1 MFSWIALFEE
11 ISLKASLLFCNP
23 FGSVAQYSNASVKLS
38 SLNKTIKQPVKRN
51 KVNQSNY

>member
-23 FGSVAQYSNASVKLS
+23 FGSVAQYSNASIKLS

-51 KVNQSNY
+51 KVKQSNY